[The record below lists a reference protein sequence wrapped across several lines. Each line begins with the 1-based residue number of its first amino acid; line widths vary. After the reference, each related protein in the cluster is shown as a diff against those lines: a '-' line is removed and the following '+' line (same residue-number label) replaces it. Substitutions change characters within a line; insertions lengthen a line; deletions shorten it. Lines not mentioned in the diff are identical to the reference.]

1 MSNHPPSVW
10 PMLTWWK
17 LLSPWC
23 SVFKQRQT
31 APVNPDVTRRL
42 FWLSSNT
49 QNIQNISGL
58 TFSFQ
63 IEIVHPLND
72 NLIVQVSLTE
82 SIRCPQLFINNVDS
96 PYLKWTL
103 SQICFPAPH
112 RPAGLDWTPPV
123 RKMQLGLSALCWP
136 WCEETAAFA
145 RTSSLQMRPLRL
157 NR

>member
-1 MSNHPPSVW
+1 MNYNEQPSPICLADAHVVETLK
-10 PMLTWWK
+10 PLVF
-17 LLSPWC
+17 C
-23 SVFKQRQT
+23 FKQRQT

-82 SIRCPQLFINNVDS
+82 SMRCPQLFINNVDS
-96 PYLKWTL
+96 TYLK
-103 SQICFPAPH
+103 
-112 RPAGLDWTPPV
+112 
-123 RKMQLGLSALCWP
+123 
-136 WCEETAAFA
+136 
-145 RTSSLQMRPLRL
+145 
-157 NR
+157 